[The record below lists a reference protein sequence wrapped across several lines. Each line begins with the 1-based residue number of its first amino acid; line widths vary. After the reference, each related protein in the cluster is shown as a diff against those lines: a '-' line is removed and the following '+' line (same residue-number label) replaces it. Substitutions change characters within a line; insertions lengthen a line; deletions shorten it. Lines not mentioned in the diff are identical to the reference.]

1 MAASVRAT
9 IGVFDS
15 GAGGLTVLRQL
26 LRLLPEASYLYF
38 GDTARLPYG
47 SKSAETVKRYAAGAA
62 RFLQDH
68 GAGRIVVACNT
79 ASALALPEISD
90 SVRIPV
96 NGVIESGADSAA
108 KISVTR
114 NIAVIATEATV
125 ASHAYR
131 IALEARG
138 LKAREMAC
146 PLLVPLVEEGWL
158 DHPVTEQV
166 ARIYLDRLF
175 QGVISQD
182 STDVLVLGCTH
193 YPLLKP
199 LLARL
204 TPVGVHIV
212 DSAESVAAA
221 VQQQIESEIPLPV
234 TAITPAVPDLSGV
247 RFFVSDSAEKF
258 RALGER
264 LLGAAM
270 AHVEHVDID
279 SCTG

>member
-1 MAASVRAT
+1 MAIIGRFT

-26 LRLLPEASYLYF
+26 LRLIPEASYIYF

-47 SKSAETVKRYAAGAA
+47 SKSAETVKRYATGAA
-62 RFLQDH
+62 RFLEDH

-79 ASALALPEISD
+79 ASALALPAIAEA
-90 SVRIPV
+90 VNIPV

-108 KISVTR
+108 KLSVTR
-114 NIAVIATEATV
+114 KVAVIATEATV

-138 LKAREMAC
+138 LQAREMAC

-158 DHPVTEQV
+158 DHPVTQQV

-175 QGVISQD
+175 QGMTSRD

-199 LLARL
+199 VIAWL
-204 TPVGVHIV
+204 TPAGVRIV

-221 VQQQIESEIPLPV
+221 VQQQIRAGMP
-234 TAITPAVPDLSGV
+234 LSGTRISPGVAGLADV

-258 RALGER
+258 RTLGER

-270 AHVEHVDID
+270 SHVEHVDID
-279 SCTG
+279 SFTG

>member
-182 STDVLVLGCTH
+182 STDVRVLGCTH

>member
-1 MAASVRAT
+1 MASPAGVT

-15 GAGGLTVLRQL
+15 GAGGLTVLGQL
-26 LRLLPEASYLYF
+26 LHRIPEASYIYF

-47 SKSAETVKRYAAGAA
+47 SKSAETVRRYATGAA
-62 RFLQDH
+62 RFLEDQ

-79 ASALALPEISD
+79 ASALALPAIAA
-90 SVRIPV
+90 SVRVPV
-96 NGVIESGADSAA
+96 NGVIECGADSAA
-108 KISVTR
+108 KMSVTR
-114 NIAVIATEATV
+114 KVAVIATEATV

-131 IALEARG
+131 KALEARG
-138 LKAREMAC
+138 LQAREMAC

-175 QGVISQD
+175 HGRPPQD

-199 LLARL
+199 VIARL
-204 TPVGVHIV
+204 TPERVHIV

-221 VQQQIESEIPLPV
+221 VQQQIKPG
-234 TAITPAVPDLSGV
+234 ITLSDANISAGAASLSAV

-258 RALGER
+258 RTLGER

-270 AHVEHVDID
+270 THVEHVDID
-279 SCTG
+279 GG